1 MPVMFSGCY
10 VLFICEGTA
19 EKVILSKLL
28 DAGVLNIPQYKE
40 IHAFVWGKLC
50 LQGLRKQAPRS
61 P

>member
-1 MPVMFSGCY
+1 M
-10 VLFICEGTA
+10 LFICEGTA

-61 P
+61 S